1 MSIDDRDLTRA
12 EPEPRRRHPVRTVL
26 LVLLALLLVLVLLV
40 GLFVWNL
47 GRTFDERKR
56 TLDDAFPD
64 ESSRPSAGSAQD
76 RGTTVL
82 LLGTDRRVEGEGQ
95 RADSI
100 MLVHVPEGGG
110 EAYVMSIMR
119 DTWVEIPGVGE
130 AKVNAALDQD
140 GTALMVQT
148 VENLFG
154 TRVDQVAEI
163 DFEGFRGLTDALG
176 GVTLDVPQD
185 FVSRTEGIVFE
196 EGPQTMDG
204 ETALEFVR
212 ERYAFEGG
220 DFQRVANQRAYV
232 QAVVDELVSAETLTS
247 PRRVHSV
254 VSEFSPYLEVSED
267 LDAGWVA
274 GLAPDLVSLS
284 SEDIE
289 MLTVPNQGIG
299 TSPDGQSIVVADLE
313 AMADI
318 GVAISEDNLDEY
330 VATLN

>member
-12 EPEPRRRHPVRTVL
+12 DPAPRTRHPVRTVL
-26 LVLLALLLVLVLLV
+26 LVLVALILVLVLLA

-56 TLDDAFPD
+56 TLDDAFPG
-64 ESSRPSAGSAQD
+64 EATRPAAGSSQD

-82 LLGTDRRVEGEGQ
+82 VLGADRMDEGEGQ

-110 EAYVMSIMR
+110 EAYVMSILR
-119 DTWVEIPGVGE
+119 DTWVQIPGVGE
-130 AKVNAALDQD
+130 AKINAALDQD

-148 VENLFG
+148 VEDLFG

-176 GVTLDVPQD
+176 GVTIDVPQD
-185 FVSRTEGIVFE
+185 FVSWEKDIAFE
-196 EGPQTMDG
+196 AGPQTMDG
-204 ETALEFVR
+204 EKALEFVR
-212 ERYAFEGG
+212 ERQAFEAG

-232 QAVVDELVSAETLTS
+232 QAVVDKLVSTDTLTS

-267 LDAGWVA
+267 LDAGWLT
-274 GLAPDLVSLS
+274 GLAPDLVALS
-284 SEDIE
+284 SADIE
-289 MLTVPNQGIG
+289 MLTVPNQGVG
-299 TSPDGQSIVVADLE
+299 TAPDGQSIVVADLE